1 MSKEPPIRSSPNVSL
16 SPWNS
21 PKVIA
26 NHRSRK
32 RWDLTFKILSV
43 ACALAVLIP
52 LADLLYEFAYRGL
65 QAISIVRLT
74 HNLAAPIPGLSN
86 AIVGTGLLLALS
98 SAIAIPLGV
107 FGGVYM
113 AEFSKGGRFS
123 EGLRFAADVLAGVPS
138 IVLGYVCYLVLVRYL
153 NFGFS
158 AMAGAI
164 ALAIIMFPYIFRTT
178 EIAIRKVPE
187 NIKEGAIALGS
198 TKTTMINRLVL
209 RFAMPSILTGILLA
223 VGISLSE
230 TAPLLFTASFA
241 NYNPVG
247 VFHAPLA
254 YLTGVIWTFYEVVS
268 IPADQ
273 QLAYVATFLL
283 IVIVVCLNVVARLGL
298 RRFSKV

>member
-1 MSKEPPIRSSPNVSL
+1 
-16 SPWNS
+16 
-21 PKVIA
+21 
-26 NHRSRK
+26 
-32 RWDLTFKILSV
+32 
-43 ACALAVLIP
+43 
-52 LADLLYEFAYRGL
+52 
-65 QAISIVRLT
+65 
-74 HNLAAPIPGLSN
+74 
-86 AIVGTGLLLALS
+86 
-98 SAIAIPLGV
+98 
-107 FGGVYM
+107 
-113 AEFSKGGRFS
+113 
-123 EGLRFAADVLAGVPS
+123 
-138 IVLGYVCYLVLVRYL
+138 VRYL

-158 AMAGAI
+158 AMAAAI

-178 EIAIRKVPE
+178 EIAIKKVPV

-209 RFAMPSILTGILLA
+209 RFAFPSILTGILLA

-230 TAPLLFTASFA
+230 TAPLLFTANFA

-247 VFHAPLA
+247 LFHAPLA

-283 IVIVVCLNVVARLGL
+283 ILIVVCLNVVARLGL